1 MKGFFTLKGGIC
13 MKISFI
19 GAGSMAE
26 AMISGMLEKRIVKA
40 GDIRAHNRTNKKR
53 LRTLEQK
60 YGIQTAKGLKQLF
73 EGPDVVILAV
83 KPKDAPDV
91 LESVRPL
98 ISPDTLLVSVA
109 AGITIP
115 FIENKIGRHIPVA
128 RAMPNTSA
136 KVGLSA
142 TGIAFNIAATKQ
154 HRHRAFAIFSAVG
167 MTTAVK
173 EEQLDAVTGL
183 SGSGPA
189 YIYYIAEALQQSAA
203 EIGLDAQTAKQFILQ
218 TIIGA
223 AEMLKTSAEP
233 PEALRKA
240 VTSPN
245 GTTEA
250 AIRVLD
256 EREVK
261 QAFIDCVK
269 AAAKRANELSNAGKE
284 PARE

>member
-1 MKGFFTLKGGIC
+1 

-26 AMISGMLEKRIVKA
+26 AMISGMLEKRIVKP
-40 GDIRAHNRTNKKR
+40 GDICAHNRTNKKR

-60 YGIQTAKGLKQLF
+60 YGIRAADGLNQLF
-73 EGPDVVILAV
+73 EGPDAVILAV

-98 ISPDTLLVSVA
+98 VSPDTLLVSVA

-142 TGIAFNIAATKQ
+142 TGIAFNAAATKQ

-167 MTTAVK
+167 MATAVK

-203 EIGLDAQTAKQFILQ
+203 EIGLDTQTAKQFILQ

-269 AAAKRANELSNAGKE
+269 AAAKRANELSNAE
-284 PARE
+284 EEIPARE